1 MSQHHYINAS
11 VRWVDSRLENR
22 DEKMWKC
29 RYPTLVQVQGLIA
42 FIGAKS
48 SKSHCSWSEK
58 KNEKLAFCIYAF
70 ISFHHSFHHRS
81 SWWKIPG
88 ACLTPGEE
96 VVGEEK
102 WPMAEQ
108 WTGSHGPLTNWWFTI
123 AMAQYQNGGEFHGN
137 RSANVY
143 RRLLNKPKASKI

>member
-1 MSQHHYINAS
+1 MSQRHYINAS
-11 VRWVDSRLENR
+11 VRWVDSRSENR

-48 SKSHCSWSEK
+48 SKSHCSWSSK
-58 KNEKLAFCIYAF
+58 PTEKLAFCIYALQLK
-70 ISFHHSFHHRS
+70 HHSFHHRS
-81 SWWKIPG
+81 SRWKIPG

-108 WTGSHGPLTNWWFTI
+108 WTGSHGPIDELMIYHGPW
-123 AMAQYQNGGEFHGN
+123 QYQNGGEFHGK